1 MSGSGFDCPQPDSPV
16 RYDSRRNYRAGGD
29 NRPATTNTLVEDI
42 TTWMARA
49 GIDNPRGELPTPDHG
64 AFARFLEGAEKLLL
78 QSTRKKRSA
87 LTEKEAREC
96 QRTWCYGA
104 VLGGAPAEAT
114 RTPCVSTISSKTFLR
129 NLNFHRRGV
138 RALLP
143 AGVHGSCGVVIR
155 RARLHRRIRK

>member
-87 LTEKEAREC
+87 LTEKKRVSASGLGATVPFLEAPP
-96 QRTWCYGA
+96 QKPHA
-104 VLGGAPAEAT
+104 HLA
-114 RTPCVSTISSKTFLR
+114 
-129 NLNFHRRGV
+129 
-138 RALLP
+138 
-143 AGVHGSCGVVIR
+143 
-155 RARLHRRIRK
+155 